1 MGELTET
8 LKRYRSRIGLRDAT
22 TAITAASTV
31 IVLALIAFALS
42 ANTDDATEAT
52 RTTTGSGATL
62 DDLPLD
68 RDSAARAGASAK
80 PGAPATVRG
89 PGGSSA
95 PESVGVDP
103 DEVPPKNVAITN
115 EVVKVGIFYLEDPG
129 AANAAAGFGGVGEV
143 DQKRAW
149 DAMIKE
155 INKSPPFG
163 RKVVPVYYS
172 QTTDEFTSKGAERVW
187 QEACAKWTQDN
198 KVFMAWASDD
208 ALNPCLA
215 KAGVAQIGLSGGFS
229 WSKTYKDFPLLA
241 EPMDAAI
248 DRLAEFE
255 VERLVKQ
262 NFFKE
267 FKDNAPPYT
276 PQEPVDGKPRIGLIR
291 YDQPSYDAAAASM
304 KKALA
309 KHGLSVCGGCEF
321 EIAYSSDN
329 VPEML
334 DDATEVNAAIQNC
347 KSRPDGPCTHM
358 LFLGST
364 NGVRITIFFLDGAE
378 KQAYRPRLGF
388 NPLDAPTA
396 AYDFLGPSAN
406 PQMIDS
412 MLVADSAEEFNVK
425 TDAFKRCKK
434 IFEDA
439 GETFSGDEAANK
451 EDQIP
456 FYCDTAWYY
465 RAAML
470 KAGQQLSG
478 SSWLHGIESVDP
490 VPSASVSRLQT
501 KPGRHDGSSAIRVG
515 VWDEGC
521 HCYKP
526 KTGIIPV

>member
-1 MGELTET
+1 MGEFLET
-8 LKRYRSRIGLRDAT
+8 LERYRSRIGPRDAT
-22 TAITAASTV
+22 TAITAASIV
-31 IVLALIAFALS
+31 IILALIAFAFS
-42 ANTDDATEAT
+42 SNTDDTTQATSA
-52 RTTTGSGATL
+52 TTGAGSDIG
-62 DDLPLD
+62 DLPLTPGE
-68 RDSAARAGASAK
+68 AGATASAK
-80 PGAPATVRG
+80 PGTSATVRG
-89 PGGSSA
+89 PGGASA
-95 PESVGVDP
+95 PGDIGVSP
-103 DEVPPKNVAITN
+103 DEVPPRDVAITS
-115 EVVKVGIFYLEDPG
+115 EVVKIGMFYLEDPG

-149 DAMIKE
+149 DAMVKE
-155 INKSPPFG
+155 INKNPPFG
-163 RKVVPVYYS
+163 RKIVPVYYS
-172 QTTDEFTSKGAERVW
+172 VTTDEFTSRGAERVW

-198 KVFMAWASDD
+198 KVFMVWASDD
-208 ALNPCLA
+208 ALNPCLS

-241 EPMDAAI
+241 EPMDSAI

-255 VERLVKQ
+255 VDQLVKQ

-267 FKDNAPPYT
+267 FKENSPPYT
-276 PQEPVDGKPRIGLIR
+276 PQKPVDGKARIGLIR

-309 KHGLSVCGGCEF
+309 KHGLSLCDGCEF
-321 EIAYSSDN
+321 RIAYSSDN
-329 VPEML
+329 IPEML
-334 DDATEVNAAIQNC
+334 DDATEVNSAIQNC

-378 KQAYRPRLGF
+378 KQAYRPRLCF

-406 PQMIDS
+406 PQMVDS
-412 MLVADSAEEFNVK
+412 MLVADSPEEFNVK
-425 TDAFKRCKK
+425 TDAFKSCKK

-470 KAGQQLSG
+470 EAGPQLSTN
-478 SSWLHGIESVDP
+478 SWLTGVESVDP
-490 VPSASVSRLQT
+490 VPSASVYRMQT

-515 VWDEGC
+515 AWFEGC
-521 HCYKP
+521 DCYKP